1 MTEKEK
7 EKKKQIG
14 IIILNASFSPL
25 SLVFLLRVFIS
36 VFRLSTNDFLYTFA
50 VPPPSPCYLLGS
62 VNAFRVPSCY
72 IVLFRLLLLL
82 CHSKTLNPAS
92 SALLCFALL
101 SVICFSIRRDL
112 YRLFWNV
119 SLFSL
124 FISSPLCPFPIPPFV
139 PLLSSLPPVL
149 NYSLV
154 SINGKHPEPN
164 RHQRSCV
171 TSFSSFFRVFCFLQI
186 DVRDEILTRLCV
198 FFHIRVKKPFKKS
211 RRKKKFK

>member
-1 MTEKEK
+1 M
-7 EKKKQIG
+7 
-14 IIILNASFSPL
+14 LPSPL
-25 SLVFLLRVFIS
+25 SLSSFYCAFLSLCFVYLPTIFFILSLSPPLTLLSFRLCQCFPSSFLLHCFIS
-36 VFRLSTNDFLYTFA
+36 TLAFA
-50 VPPPSPCYLLGS
+50 VSLQNSKPC
-62 VNAFRVPSCY
+62 
-72 IVLFRLLLLL
+72 IL
-82 CHSKTLNPAS
+82 CF
-92 SALLCFALL
+92 ALLCFAICYLL
-101 SVICFSIRRDL
+101 FHPSRSVQTFLECLPF
-112 YRLFWNV
+112 
-119 SLFSL
+119 FSL

-186 DVRDEILTRLCV
+186 DVRDEILSRLCV